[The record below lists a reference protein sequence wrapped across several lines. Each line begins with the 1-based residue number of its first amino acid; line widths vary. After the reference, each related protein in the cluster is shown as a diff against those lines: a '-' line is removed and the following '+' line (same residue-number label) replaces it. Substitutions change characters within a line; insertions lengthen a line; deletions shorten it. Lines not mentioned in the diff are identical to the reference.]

1 MIRVLLADD
10 DALVR
15 GGMSMIIDTT
25 EDITVVGEAA
35 TGAEAIHMA
44 TRLQPDVVL
53 MDIQMPDGDGI
64 DTTRHILSRPGCRTK
79 VIVVTTFEQD
89 RYVFESIRAGASGYL
104 LKRSRP
110 AELIDGIRIVAEGD
124 APLSPSITRRLV
136 EEFSDQAV
144 PSAESSKSL
153 ETLTDREAEVLTCVA
168 RGLSNAEVAAEMHI
182 SESTAKTHLKRVLM
196 KLGLRDR
203 VGAVVFA
210 YENGVIKPGSASG
223 ADH

>member
-10 DALVR
+10 DGLVR
-15 GGMSMIIDTT
+15 AGMSMIIEST

-35 TGAEAIHMA
+35 TGREAAEFA

-64 DTTRHILSRPGCRTK
+64 EATRQILERRDCPTR
-79 VIVVTTFEQD
+79 VIVVSTFELDQ
-89 RYVFESIRAGASGYL
+89 YVFQSLRAGASGYL

-110 AELIDGIRIVAEGD
+110 AELLDAIRIVAAGD
-124 APLSPSITRRLV
+124 ALLSPSITRRLV
-136 EEFSDQAV
+136 EEFAV
-144 PSAESSKSL
+144 HPVPTADPL
-153 ETLTDREAEVLTCVA
+153 ETIEALTGREGEVLACVA
-168 RGLSNAEVAAEMHI
+168 RGLSNAEIAEELHI

-210 YENGVIKPGSASG
+210 YEMGIVRPGATPE
-223 ADH
+223 